1 MRVGIVI
8 LQEHRWAEAAD
19 KWRRAEQYGF
29 AHAWVYDH
37 VGWRDLV
44 DGPWFDAV
52 PTLTAAATVTS
63 RIRLGTC
70 VASPTFRH
78 PVSFA
83 RQITALDDI
92 SSGRFILGVGAGTGV
107 PSFDAQVLGS
117 EPLTPGQR
125 IDRLGEF
132 VRLLDPILRDI
143 PTTWSG
149 DYYRAVD
156 ARGTP
161 GCVQQPRVPFVIAA
175 GGPRGMRIAAQYGQ
189 GWMTTGTHT
198 DDPDAWWK
206 AVAEQA
212 ARFEEMLAGRTM
224 DRYLSLDA
232 GLIYSLSSVDAFTD
246 AVGRATELG
255 FTDVITHWPRPAQY
269 YVGSESTLDAVADL
283 LPGMQTC

>member
-1 MRVGIVI
+1 MNILRRPDSARLRCRPRQYDLYNRRPPPCRTPPGSPDLCPQLLTRATTLIAMRVGIVI

-132 VRLLDPILRDI
+132 VQMLDPILRDI
-143 PTTWSG
+143 PT
-149 DYYRAVD
+149 
-156 ARGTP
+156 
-161 GCVQQPRVPFVIAA
+161 
-175 GGPRGMRIAAQYGQ
+175 
-189 GWMTTGTHT
+189 
-198 DDPDAWWK
+198 
-206 AVAEQA
+206 
-212 ARFEEMLAGRTM
+212 
-224 DRYLSLDA
+224 
-232 GLIYSLSSVDAFTD
+232 
-246 AVGRATELG
+246 
-255 FTDVITHWPRPAQY
+255 
-269 YVGSESTLDAVADL
+269 
-283 LPGMQTC
+283 